1 MNKKEKFESAL
12 ENMLDTKPIKNVNK
26 TLKKDYKKE
35 NKTQKI
41 MKKTKLIFIGILL
54 SLITISCSSDSHE
67 VEEETPTI
75 TLTGAKWYLFDY
87 YWEKNRECETKSFIQ
102 FNNDG
107 TFRRVDYFYIPE
119 EGGCY
124 LEHDD
129 TGTYTY
135 DAVNKKIQTYYYRG
149 EIKGK
154 LSTDIYANVKLTSS
168 TFYSDY
174 DEGADGKIDDLN
186 VGYKK

>member
-1 MNKKEKFESAL
+1 
-12 ENMLDTKPIKNVNK
+12 
-26 TLKKDYKKE
+26 
-35 NKTQKI
+35 
-41 MKKTKLIFIGILL
+41 MKKFTFVLNLLVLIVAAFY
-54 SLITISCSSDSHE
+54 SCSSDDKNI
-67 VEEETPTI
+67 EEETSTT

-87 YWEKNRECETKSFIQ
+87 YWEENRECETKSFIQ

-107 TFRRVDYFYIPE
+107 TFRRVDYFDIPD
-119 EGGCY
+119 EGGCF

-135 DAVNKKIQTYYYRG
+135 DAVNKKIHTYYYRG
-149 EIKGK
+149 EVEGE
-154 LSTDIYANVKLTSS
+154 LSTDIYANVKLTST

-174 DEGADGKIDDLN
+174 DEGGDGKIDDPN